1 MKYLDVMNK
10 YKQGIN
16 RNLSKFTLYRI
27 HEDGSISL
35 SSNRGNIIVDYG
47 NGFMKLWAINLE
59 KMFMF
64 GYPVHYFDI
73 ARVIEFKLYQTGLG
87 YEVDS
92 MYEGILHD
100 INDTIPANLEIEVMK
115 PFNIEGQ

>member
-1 MKYLDVMNK
+1 
-10 YKQGIN
+10 
-16 RNLSKFTLYRI
+16 
-27 HEDGSISL
+27 
-35 SSNRGNIIVDYG
+35 
-47 NGFMKLWAINLE
+47 MKLWAINLE

-73 ARVIEFKLYQTGLG
+73 ARAIEFKLYQTGLG

-100 INDTIPANLEIEVMK
+100 INDIIPANLEIEVMK
-115 PFNIEGQ
+115 HFNIEGQ